1 MKKKVLSSMYPYE
14 YYYEVEKKDDE
25 PSLVEVN
32 KIIGI
37 DTGWITNGRTV
48 YNLFFSVTGEVA
60 DSSIESLH
68 YGRIKENI
76 DSLINNGISYQYDFY
91 VDKSKENLLRDGLPK
106 FKFFREDGIF
116 FSGATHRTISAM
128 MFNAPNM
135 IGYITHYK
143 KNHKK
148 FVNFELYEQVNK
160 EWDCFINNELRNI
173 IIKEEIPNKYAFMEQ
188 DTYSLKLKG
197 FAELSIARF
206 ENPIIEPYYLDFNNT
221 DSIKLYKERVRDLIY
236 KFKEIDELYSK
247 NIKKYT
253 KIPLVFLVLKS
264 LNCYFLYNLLYCLR
278 YQEDVYIHVDQSV
291 EAMAEAI
298 WKKLCPHVI
307 YINRPIKVK

>member
-1 MKKKVLSSMYPYE
+1 MI
-14 YYYEVEKKDDE
+14 D
-25 PSLVEVN
+25 VN

-60 DSSIESLH
+60 DSSTESLH

-76 DSLINNGISYQYDFY
+76 DSLINNGISYQYNFY
-91 VDKSKENLLRDGLPK
+91 VDRSKENLLRDGLPK

-143 KNHKK
+143 KNQKK

-160 EWDCFINNELRNI
+160 KWDYFINNELRNI
-173 IIKEEIPNKYAFMEQ
+173 TIKKETPNEYRYMER

-197 FAELSIARF
+197 FPELIIIGF
-206 ENPIIEPYYLDFNNT
+206 KDPIIKPYYLDFNNT
-221 DSIKLYKERVRDLIY
+221 NYIKSYKEQVSDSIY
-236 KFKEIDELYSK
+236 KFKEIDKLYSN
-247 NIKKYT
+247 NIKKLT
-253 KIPLVFLVLKS
+253 KIPLVFLLLKS
-264 LNCYFLYNLLYCLR
+264 LNSYFLYTLLYYLK
-278 YQEDVYIHVDQSV
+278 YQKDVYIHIDQPV
-291 EAMAEAI
+291 EAMFKAI
-298 WKKLCPHVI
+298 REKLYSHVI
-307 YINRPIKVK
+307 YKNRPIKANKHNY